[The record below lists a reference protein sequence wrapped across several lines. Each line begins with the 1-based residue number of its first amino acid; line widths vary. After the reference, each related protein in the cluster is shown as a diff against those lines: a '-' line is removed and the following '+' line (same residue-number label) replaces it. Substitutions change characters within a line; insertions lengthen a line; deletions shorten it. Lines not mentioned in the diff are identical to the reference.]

1 MHVKYSCI
9 FLYLVKITWIVL
21 NIIFSFKFF
30 KLKFVLIYVRAENQT
45 IRMKVLREKYLRNYL
60 NNQFLKVRNNLL
72 ELQKDFIELNDIE
85 LKDREIKIKT
95 EIQKLFF
102 LLFL

>member
-1 MHVKYSCI
+1 M
-9 FLYLVKITWIVL
+9 
-21 NIIFSFKFF
+21 
-30 KLKFVLIYVRAENQT
+30 LIYIRAENQT

-102 LLFL
+102 YCFYRW

>member
-1 MHVKYSCI
+1 M
-9 FLYLVKITWIVL
+9 
-21 NIIFSFKFF
+21 
-30 KLKFVLIYVRAENQT
+30 LIYVRAENQT